1 MDNLGVRNVEVAVM
15 VQFIFKSV
23 VNLFG
28 LDRQKLLTTR
38 KDGTITSKF
47 VLKKATGKV
56 KKTVW
61 KRRGQF
67 HDNLTV

>member
-1 MDNLGVRNVEVAVM
+1 MDNLRVRYLDVAVM

-23 VNLFG
+23 VNWFG

-38 KDGTITSKF
+38 KDGTVTLKI

-61 KRRGQF
+61 KSKGEF
-67 HDNLTV
+67 NGKLTV